1 MKEGAL
7 WIFIAGIIVTV
18 SALILASAES
28 FMDVLLGVVP
38 LVFVVVFGATY
49 WVGRRRR
56 RQGLNPLSEDLPD
69 TDE

>member
-7 WIFIAGIIVTV
+7 WLIIAGMIFTV
-18 SALILASAES
+18 SILIFASAES
-28 FMDVLLGVVP
+28 FLDVLLGVVP
-38 LVFVVVFGATY
+38 LVLVVVFGAAY

-56 RQGLNPLSEDLPD
+56 LQGGNPLSEDLPD